1 MTMKLTMRMPATIA
15 ATLLILHTSLAAQTM
30 NSEAGLIGKRHAG
43 ADLTYIDHTGS
54 KLDKARGASA
64 DFNVPLSG
72 KVDFGLAYDYSYG
85 SGQNYSVSGSALSAS
100 LLTYNRTEHG
110 KAYFSGAVGHAW
122 DRVKVPGMSARE
134 NGAIWAVRAG
144 YEVPVAER
152 TAVNA
157 GLGYSDAFNGRTTRN
172 QTLEF
177 KVEANHWFSSA
188 VAGVL
193 SAAYQQ
199 IKRTPDAA
207 LYTAGLR
214 WTF

>member
-1 MTMKLTMRMPATIA
+1 MKSPNRT
-15 ATLLILHTSLAAQTM
+15 LAAVTAALLCVVAHASAQSM
-30 NSEAGLIGKRHAG
+30 NSEAGLLGKNHAG
-43 ADLTYIDHTGS
+43 VDFTYVDHTGS

-64 DFNVPLSG
+64 DFNVPVSARFDIG
-72 KVDFGLAYDYSYG
+72 FAYDYTYV
-85 SGQNYSVSGSALSAS
+85 SGDNYSVSGSAVSAS
-100 LLTYNRTEHG
+100 LLTYNRTEYG
-110 KAYFSGAVGHAW
+110 KAYFSGAIGHAW
-122 DRVKVPGMSARE
+122 DKVKTPGTSTRE

-144 YEVPVAER
+144 YEVPVADR

-157 GLGYSDAFNGRTTRN
+157 GLGFSDAFNGRSTRN
-172 QTLEF
+172 PTLEF
-177 KVEANHWFSSA
+177 RLEANHWFSSA
-188 VAGVL
+188 VAGVI